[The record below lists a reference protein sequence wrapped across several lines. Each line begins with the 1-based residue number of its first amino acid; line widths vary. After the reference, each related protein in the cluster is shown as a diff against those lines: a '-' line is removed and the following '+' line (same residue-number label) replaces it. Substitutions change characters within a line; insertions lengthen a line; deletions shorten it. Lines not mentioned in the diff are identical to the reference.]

1 MAPPKAEK
9 KPASKAPAEKKPA
22 AKKPLLPLTLRR
34 ESRPE
39 RKPTLLTSTR
49 F

>member
-1 MAPPKAEK
+1 MAPKAEK

-22 AKKPLLPLTLRR
+22 AKKTASTDGAKR
-34 ESRPE
+34 EPKLE
-39 RKPTLLTSTR
+39 KKLIPHIYIK